1 MDNLLRFLLRLIV
14 VPLGLMAGLC
24 ATMAVIIIGYWRV
37 GDLLSGAVE
46 VQAFDLLEMLVTATV
61 ALTAV
66 ALTMWAIALIGILF
80 AETFA
85 IRSWIYHVTNGAI
98 SAWLGA
104 EVFAPYTDT
113 PVPFDGNFY
122 VIAAGLTGGLAYWLV
137 AGWSAGFWKPVG
149 KVRSAA
155 VPAPAPSV
163 PPPPTTAA

>member
-1 MDNLLRFLLRLIV
+1 MDNLLRLLLRFIV
-14 VPLGLMAGLC
+14 VPLGLAAGLC
-24 ATMAVIIIGYWRV
+24 ATMAVIIVGYWRI
-37 GDLLSGAVE
+37 GDLISGAME
-46 VQAFDLLEMLVTATV
+46 VQAFDLLEMLATATF

-66 ALTMWAIALIGILF
+66 ALTMWSIALIGILC
-80 AETFA
+80 AEFFA
-85 IRSWIYHVTNGAI
+85 IRSWMFHVANGAI

-113 PVPFDGNFY
+113 PVPFDGTFY
-122 VIAAGLTGGLAYWLV
+122 IIAAGLTGGLAYWLV

-149 KVRSAA
+149 KERPVP